1 MRNRL
6 AVFAVVALSAVST
19 FAASLPQG
27 WHLAGNRPQDYSATV
42 EAGAGM
48 LGSKVQR
55 APGFG
60 TMMQT
65 FRADDYRGK
74 RLRFTA
80 DVRSERVDE
89 WAGLWM
95 RVDGAGSRVLSFDN
109 MQNRPIKG
117 TSPWT
122 SYSVVL
128 DVPRD
133 SASISFGILLA
144 GTGTV
149 WIDNVRFEAVE
160 ASVPPTGSQSGRELP
175 RQPKSLDFEQ

>member
-1 MRNRL
+1 MKTRFVVL
-6 AVFAVVALSAVST
+6 AAVALFAVST
-19 FAASLPQG
+19 FAASLPPG
-27 WHLAGNRPQDYSATV
+27 WHLAGDRPQDYSATV

-48 LGSKVQR
+48 LASKVQR
-55 APGFG
+55 ASGFG

-80 DVRSERVDE
+80 DVRAERVDQ

-95 RVDGAGSRVLSFDN
+95 RVDGSRGGVLSFDN

-128 DVPRD
+128 DVP
-133 SASISFGILLA
+133 SESGSISFGILLA

-149 WIDNVRFEAVE
+149 WIDNIRFDSVE
-160 ASVPPTGSQSGRELP
+160 ASVPPTGSKSGRELP
-175 RQPKSLDFEQ
+175 KQPQSLDFDQ

>member
-1 MRNRL
+1 MRKHL
-6 AVFAVVALSAVST
+6 VVLAVVAFAFST
-19 FAASLPQG
+19 FAASLPKG

-42 EAGAGM
+42 DAGAGM
-48 LGSKVQR
+48 LASKVNR

-60 TMMQT
+60 TMMQS

-80 DVRSERVDE
+80 DVRAERVDE

-95 RVDGAGSRVLSFDN
+95 RVDGSRGGVLSFDN

-128 DVPRD
+128 DVPSD

-149 WIDNVRFEAVE
+149 WIDNIRFEVVE
-160 ASVPPTGSQSGRELP
+160 SSVPPTGSKSGRELP
-175 RQPKSLDFEQ
+175 KQPQSLDFDQ

>member
-1 MRNRL
+1 MKRV
-6 AVFAVVALSAVST
+6 AVFAVLTLFAVST
-19 FAASLPQG
+19 FAASLPAG
-27 WHLAGNRPQDYSATV
+27 WHLAGNRPQDYTAGV
-42 EAGAGM
+42 DAGAGV
-48 LGSKVQR
+48 LASKAHH

-60 TMMQT
+60 TMMQS

-80 DVRSERVDE
+80 DVRADRVAE

-95 RVDGAGSRVLSFDN
+95 RIDGSSNRVQPFDN

-128 DVPRD
+128 DVPSD
-133 SASISFGILLA
+133 SESISFGILLA
-144 GTGTV
+144 GTGSV
-149 WIDNVRFEAVE
+149 WIDNVKFEVVE
-160 ASVPPTGSQSGRELP
+160 ASVPPTGTRSGRDLP
-175 RQPKSLDFEQ
+175 RQPQSLDFE